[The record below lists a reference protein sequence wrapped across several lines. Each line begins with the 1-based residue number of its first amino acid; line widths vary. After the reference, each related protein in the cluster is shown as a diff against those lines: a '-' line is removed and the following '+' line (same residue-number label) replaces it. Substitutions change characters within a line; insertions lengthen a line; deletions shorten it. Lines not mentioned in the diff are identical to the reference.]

1 VGDYTPGPWF
11 VMPEDPPM
19 RRSRLVMDQPNLEP
33 DGPRMAL
40 AYVWGR
46 TDEIAEANARLVAAA
61 PELLAACKSIKEDLE
76 DRLLDTASP
85 GTRQTLRAQVDL
97 LDRAIAKAEGREGR
111 PSVDSSRPD

>member
-1 VGDYTPGPWF
+1 MGDYTPGPWF

-33 DGPRMAL
+33 DGPGMAL

-61 PELLAACKSIKEDLE
+61 PELLAACKAILPF
-76 DRLLDTASP
+76 LV
-85 GTRQTLRAQVDL
+85 RAADFYGPESMLAEYLAQH
-97 LDRAIAKAEGREGR
+97 RAAIAKAGGREG
-111 PSVDSSRPD
+111 